1 MRGVCKYKRTGSFI
15 ELGMVGESYEST
27 SWRSGPLS
35 IVSSQKKVE
44 HVNTERVAVGDF
56 TDLKAK
62 TEFSSG

>member
-1 MRGVCKYKRTGSFI
+1 MAVWTVIDSV
-15 ELGMVGESYEST
+15 E
-27 SWRSGPLS
+27 P
-35 IVSSQKKVE
+35 KKVE